1 MSLAK
6 RLHQS
11 ILLTGYEPML
21 LNFAVPRKAVKP
33 PKNLE
38 RF

>member
-11 ILLTGYEPML
+11 ILLTGYGPML
-21 LNFAVPRKAVKP
+21 LNFAAPRETVKP

-38 RF
+38 RL